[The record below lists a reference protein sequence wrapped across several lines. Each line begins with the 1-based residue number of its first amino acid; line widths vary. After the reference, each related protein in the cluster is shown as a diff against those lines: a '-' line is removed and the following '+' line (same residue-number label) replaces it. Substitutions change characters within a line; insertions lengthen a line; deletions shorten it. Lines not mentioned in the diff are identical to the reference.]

1 MKNVKNAI
9 ILHGCPEKENYY
21 KADYPS
27 ESNAHWLPWL
37 QKELII
43 RDIKADTPEV
53 PHSYEPHWDTWCR
66 EVERFAITPQTFLVG
81 HSAGAGFWLKY
92 LSLHPELSVNRVVL
106 VAPWLDPDQTIADK
120 GFFDFH
126 LDPKLVERTAG
137 VTVYY
142 AVDDSDSVK
151 TTLDRLRATC
161 QGIAYREFPKGYG
174 HFTYENLG
182 TVAFPEL
189 RDDILMK

>member
-1 MKNVKNAI
+1 MKNAI

-21 KADYPS
+21 NTNYPS

-43 RDIKADTPEV
+43 RDIKADTPEM
-53 PHSYEPHWDTWCR
+53 PHSYEPDWASWTQ
-66 EVERFAITPQTFLVG
+66 EVERFDINQNTILVG

-92 LSLHPELSVNRVVL
+92 LSIRSELKVGRVVL
-106 VAPWLDPDQTIADK
+106 VGPWC
-120 GFFDFH
+120 
-126 LDPKLVERTAG
+126 DPKNTLADETFFEFEIDENMAARTTG
-137 VTVYY
+137 LTIFY
-142 AVDDSDSVK
+142 AVDDSTATLK
-151 TTLDRLRATC
+151 TVANLKEKLRGA
-161 QGIAYREFPKGYG
+161 IFREFPAGYG

-189 RDDILMK
+189 RDEIIGV